1 MITSKQELKEYL
13 EKDRKAL
20 KIPENARPKF
30 WKDEIWRYEIFLRKR
45 EYYENTGKNPLL
57 KAYYQM
63 KQHNLG
69 IRLGFSI
76 PCNVFGAGLRIN
88 HYGYLVVSPKAKI
101 GEFCDVHQGVNIGE
115 SVDKLAPQI
124 GDHVWIGPGAKLFGD
139 IHIADRIQVGANAV
153 VNKDFIEEDI
163 TIAGVPA
170 KKVSDHGN
178 KKVI

>member
-20 KIPENARPKF
+20 KIPDKTRPKF
-30 WKDEIWRYEIFLRKR
+30 WKDEIWRYEIYLRKR
-45 EYYENTGKNPLL
+45 EYYENTGKHPLL

-69 IRLGFSI
+69 IKLGFSI

-88 HYGYLVVSPKAKI
+88 HYGYLVVSPKARI
-101 GEFCDVHQGVNIGE
+101 GEYCDIHQGVNIGE
-115 SVDKLAPQI
+115 SVDQKAPVV
-124 GDHVWIGPGAKLFGD
+124 GNHVWIGPGAKLFGG
-139 IHIADRIQVGANAV
+139 IRVADRIQIGANAV
-153 VNKDFIEEDI
+153 VNKDFMESGI

-170 KKVSDHGN
+170 KKVSGKGTQKDG
-178 KKVI
+178 